1 MKNKKILVCGLIIL
15 ILIVFLIVFKNKI
28 QRIFYPK
35 LHEEFVSMYSDEYG
49 VDENLVFA
57 VIKAESNFQE
67 DAVSHKDAL
76 GLMQIMKETAE
87 DVARKYNIE
96 IDFNNS
102 EREILNVQN
111 NIKIGTKYLA
121 VLLEK
126 YKNIPKDDAIGILSS
141 VGGFEFTCIVGVILG
156 AAANN
161 ALVIIDGFNT
171 SACALVAKT
180 LVPQAMDYVMASH
193 LSAEKAA
200 KSSLENLGLEAYVDL
215 GLCLGEAS
223 GGSIQMGMLDLAV
236 HMYLAVTGGK
246 A

>member
-1 MKNKKILVCGLIIL
+1 MSVNNIKKKRKQKGIDVEKGENERLKNKKILVCGLIIL

-35 LHEEFVSMYSDEYG
+35 SYEEFVSMYSDEYG
-49 VDENLVFA
+49 VDENLIFA

-126 YKNIPKDDAIGILSS
+126 YKNIEVAVAAYNAGIGTVDNWIEKGIIKSDGSDIENIPYKETNNYVRKILRNYK
-141 VGGFEFTCIVGVILG
+141 IY
-156 AAANN
+156 
-161 ALVIIDGFNT
+161 
-171 SACALVAKT
+171 
-180 LVPQAMDYVMASH
+180 Q
-193 LSAEKAA
+193 
-200 KSSLENLGLEAYVDL
+200 DL
-215 GLCLGEAS
+215 
-223 GGSIQMGMLDLAV
+223 
-236 HMYLAVTGGK
+236 YK
-246 A
+246 

>member
-1 MKNKKILVCGLIIL
+1 MSVNNIKKKRKQKGIDVEKGENERLKNKKILVCGLIIL

-35 LHEEFVSMYSDEYG
+35 LYEEFVSMYSDEYG
-49 VDENLVFA
+49 VDENLIFA

-126 YKNIPKDDAIGILSS
+126 YKNIEVAVAAYNAGIGTVDNWIEKEIIKSDGSDIENIPYKETNNYVRKILRNYK
-141 VGGFEFTCIVGVILG
+141 IY
-156 AAANN
+156 
-161 ALVIIDGFNT
+161 
-171 SACALVAKT
+171 
-180 LVPQAMDYVMASH
+180 Q
-193 LSAEKAA
+193 
-200 KSSLENLGLEAYVDL
+200 DL
-215 GLCLGEAS
+215 
-223 GGSIQMGMLDLAV
+223 
-236 HMYLAVTGGK
+236 YK
-246 A
+246 

>member
-1 MKNKKILVCGLIIL
+1 MSVNNILKERKQKGIDVEKGENERLKNKKILVCGLIIL

-35 LHEEFVSMYSDEYG
+35 LYEEFVSMYSDEYG

-87 DVARKYNIE
+87 DVAKKYNIE

-102 EREILNVQN
+102 EKELLNVQN

-126 YKNIPKDDAIGILSS
+126 YKNKEVAVAAYNAGIGTVDNWIEKGIIKSDGSDIENIPYKETNNYVRKILRNYK
-141 VGGFEFTCIVGVILG
+141 IY
-156 AAANN
+156 
-161 ALVIIDGFNT
+161 
-171 SACALVAKT
+171 
-180 LVPQAMDYVMASH
+180 Q
-193 LSAEKAA
+193 
-200 KSSLENLGLEAYVDL
+200 DL
-215 GLCLGEAS
+215 
-223 GGSIQMGMLDLAV
+223 
-236 HMYLAVTGGK
+236 YK
-246 A
+246 

>member
-1 MKNKKILVCGLIIL
+1 MSVNNIKKKRKQKGIDVEKGENERLKNKKILVCGLIIL
-15 ILIVFLIVFKNKI
+15 ILIVFLIVLKNKI

-35 LHEEFVSMYSDEYG
+35 SYEEFVSMYSDEYG
-49 VDENLVFA
+49 VDENLIFA

-126 YKNIPKDDAIGILSS
+126 YKNIEVAVAAYNAGIGTVDNWIEKEIIKSDGSDIENIPYKETNNYVRKILRNYK
-141 VGGFEFTCIVGVILG
+141 IY
-156 AAANN
+156 
-161 ALVIIDGFNT
+161 
-171 SACALVAKT
+171 
-180 LVPQAMDYVMASH
+180 Q
-193 LSAEKAA
+193 
-200 KSSLENLGLEAYVDL
+200 DL
-215 GLCLGEAS
+215 
-223 GGSIQMGMLDLAV
+223 
-236 HMYLAVTGGK
+236 YK
-246 A
+246 

>member
-1 MKNKKILVCGLIIL
+1 MSVNNIKKKRKQKGIDVEKGENERLKNKKILVCGLIIL

-35 LHEEFVSMYSDEYG
+35 SYEEFVSMYSDEYG
-49 VDENLVFA
+49 VDENLIFA

-126 YKNIPKDDAIGILSS
+126 YKNIEVAVAAYNAGIGTVDNWIEKGIIKSDGSDIENIPYKETNNYVRKILRNYK
-141 VGGFEFTCIVGVILG
+141 IY
-156 AAANN
+156 
-161 ALVIIDGFNT
+161 
-171 SACALVAKT
+171 
-180 LVPQAMDYVMASH
+180 Q
-193 LSAEKAA
+193 
-200 KSSLENLGLEAYVDL
+200 DL
-215 GLCLGEAS
+215 
-223 GGSIQMGMLDLAV
+223 
-236 HMYLAVTGGK
+236 YK
-246 A
+246 F

>member
-35 LHEEFVSMYSDEYG
+35 SYEEFVSMYSDEYG
-49 VDENLVFA
+49 VDENLIFA

-126 YKNIPKDDAIGILSS
+126 YKNIEVAVAAYNAGIGTVDNWI
-141 VGGFEFTCIVGVILG
+141 EKE
-156 AAANN
+156 
-161 ALVIIDGFNT
+161 IIKSDGSDIENIPYKET
-171 SACALVAKT
+171 N
-180 LVPQAMDYVMASH
+180 MYVR
-193 LSAEKAA
+193 KIIRNY
-200 KSSLENLGLEAYVDL
+200 K
-215 GLCLGEAS
+215 
-223 GGSIQMGMLDLAV
+223 
-236 HMYLAVTGGK
+236 MYNKIYTK
-246 A
+246 NDSY

>member
-1 MKNKKILVCGLIIL
+1 MSVNNIKKKRKQKGIDVEKGENERLKNKKILVCGLIIL

-35 LHEEFVSMYSDEYG
+35 LYEEFVSMYSDEYG

-126 YKNIPKDDAIGILSS
+126 YKNIEVAVAAYNAGIGTVDNWIEKEIIKSDGSDIENIPYKETNNYVRKILRNYK
-141 VGGFEFTCIVGVILG
+141 IY
-156 AAANN
+156 
-161 ALVIIDGFNT
+161 
-171 SACALVAKT
+171 
-180 LVPQAMDYVMASH
+180 Q
-193 LSAEKAA
+193 
-200 KSSLENLGLEAYVDL
+200 DL
-215 GLCLGEAS
+215 
-223 GGSIQMGMLDLAV
+223 
-236 HMYLAVTGGK
+236 YK
-246 A
+246 

>member
-1 MKNKKILVCGLIIL
+1 MSVNNIKKKRKQKGIDVEKGENERLKNKKILVCGLIIL

-126 YKNIPKDDAIGILSS
+126 YKNIEVAVAAYNAGIGTVDNWIEKEIIKSDGSDIEKIPYKETNNYVRKILRNYK
-141 VGGFEFTCIVGVILG
+141 IY
-156 AAANN
+156 
-161 ALVIIDGFNT
+161 
-171 SACALVAKT
+171 
-180 LVPQAMDYVMASH
+180 Q
-193 LSAEKAA
+193 
-200 KSSLENLGLEAYVDL
+200 DL
-215 GLCLGEAS
+215 
-223 GGSIQMGMLDLAV
+223 
-236 HMYLAVTGGK
+236 YK
-246 A
+246 

>member
-15 ILIVFLIVFKNKI
+15 ILIVFLIVLKNKI

-35 LHEEFVSMYSDEYG
+35 SYEEFVSMYSDEYG
-49 VDENLVFA
+49 VDENLIFA

-126 YKNIPKDDAIGILSS
+126 YKNIEVAVAAYNAGIGTVDNWIEKEIIKSDGSDIENIPYKETNNYVRKILRNYK
-141 VGGFEFTCIVGVILG
+141 IY
-156 AAANN
+156 
-161 ALVIIDGFNT
+161 
-171 SACALVAKT
+171 
-180 LVPQAMDYVMASH
+180 Q
-193 LSAEKAA
+193 
-200 KSSLENLGLEAYVDL
+200 DL
-215 GLCLGEAS
+215 
-223 GGSIQMGMLDLAV
+223 
-236 HMYLAVTGGK
+236 YK
-246 A
+246 

>member
-1 MKNKKILVCGLIIL
+1 MLEIGMSVNNILKKRKQKGIDVEKGENERLKNKKILVCGLIIL
-15 ILIVFLIVFKNKI
+15 ILIVFLMVFKNKI

-35 LHEEFVSMYSDEYG
+35 SYEEFVSMYSDEYG

-102 EREILNVQN
+102 EKEILNVQN

-126 YKNIPKDDAIGILSS
+126 YKNKEVAVAAYNAGIGTVDNWIEKGIIKSDGSDIENIPYKETNNYVRKILRNYK
-141 VGGFEFTCIVGVILG
+141 IY
-156 AAANN
+156 
-161 ALVIIDGFNT
+161 
-171 SACALVAKT
+171 
-180 LVPQAMDYVMASH
+180 Q
-193 LSAEKAA
+193 
-200 KSSLENLGLEAYVDL
+200 DL
-215 GLCLGEAS
+215 
-223 GGSIQMGMLDLAV
+223 
-236 HMYLAVTGGK
+236 YK
-246 A
+246 

>member
-1 MKNKKILVCGLIIL
+1 MSVNNIKKKRKQKGIDVEKGENERLKNKKILVCGLIIL
-15 ILIVFLIVFKNKI
+15 ILIVFRIVFKDKI

-35 LHEEFVSMYSDEYG
+35 SYEEFVSMYSDEYG
-49 VDENLVFA
+49 VDENLIFA

-126 YKNIPKDDAIGILSS
+126 YKNIEVAVAAYNAGIGTVDNWIEKGIIKSDGSDIENIPYKETNNYVRKILRNYK
-141 VGGFEFTCIVGVILG
+141 IY
-156 AAANN
+156 
-161 ALVIIDGFNT
+161 
-171 SACALVAKT
+171 
-180 LVPQAMDYVMASH
+180 Q
-193 LSAEKAA
+193 
-200 KSSLENLGLEAYVDL
+200 DL
-215 GLCLGEAS
+215 
-223 GGSIQMGMLDLAV
+223 
-236 HMYLAVTGGK
+236 YK
-246 A
+246 

>member
-1 MKNKKILVCGLIIL
+1 MSVNNIKKKRKQKGIDVEKGENERLKNKKILVCGLIIL

-126 YKNIPKDDAIGILSS
+126 YKNIEVAVAAYNAGIGTVDNWIEKEIIKSDGSDIENIPYKETNNYVRKILRNYK
-141 VGGFEFTCIVGVILG
+141 IY
-156 AAANN
+156 
-161 ALVIIDGFNT
+161 
-171 SACALVAKT
+171 
-180 LVPQAMDYVMASH
+180 Q
-193 LSAEKAA
+193 
-200 KSSLENLGLEAYVDL
+200 DL
-215 GLCLGEAS
+215 
-223 GGSIQMGMLDLAV
+223 
-236 HMYLAVTGGK
+236 YK
-246 A
+246 